1 MNGNTIVCDFTLNDI
16 VEIAEQLESNRARL
30 YKTAAKNVSHSLAK
44 ELISIHEYFPF
55 LSHDTIMY
63 HK

>member
-1 MNGNTIVCDFTLNDI
+1 LNGIF
-16 VEIAEQLESNRARL
+16 EIAESLESSGDWF
-30 YKTAAKNVSHSLAK
+30 YKTAANNVSHSLKK
-44 ELISIHEYFPF
+44 EFISIQEYSPG

>member
-1 MNGNTIVCDFTLNDI
+1 MNGNTMVCDFTLNGI
-16 VEIAEQLESNRARL
+16 FEIAEQLEINGARL

-44 ELISIHEYFPF
+44 ELISIHEYFPC